1 MASDDAARLRDFE
14 RAAHTRMASSYDA
27 FFSAVTAL
35 VLQPGF
41 MVVRSSVP
49 MSSAGTLLMS
59 SAPG

>member
-1 MASDDAARLRDFE
+1 MMVRKARPSDVPDGEWAADGALLGV
-14 RAAHTRMASSYDA
+14 A
-27 FFSAVTAL
+27 AL